1 MNRFLNWSRLHAI
14 PPLTERLQH
23 NLRNLSQEVHWVS
36 KMRAAHH
43 RRSEEAEIRDILKR
57 TILPVD
63 RLRIGST
70 VAILS
75 LEVG

>member
-1 MNRFLNWSRLHAI
+1 
-14 PPLTERLQH
+14 
-23 NLRNLSQEVHWVS
+23 
-36 KMRAAHH
+36 MRAAHH
-43 RRSEEAEIRDILKR
+43 RRSREAVIRDILKR